1 MVRILLLL
9 VLIGLVYLIIRQF
22 LSDNTAKKAPKGKID
37 QFVKCS
43 QCECHTPEAE
53 AEVNGNLLTC
63 NNPECI
69 ENAKK
74 QIQSKQT
81 KE

>member
-22 LSDNTAKKAPKGKID
+22 LSDNTAKKAPQKAVER
-37 QFVKCS
+37 FVRCS

-53 AEVNGNLLTC
+53 AEVHGNLLTC

-69 ENAKK
+69 ESAEKAN
-74 QIQSKQT
+74 
-81 KE
+81 KEKTNKE